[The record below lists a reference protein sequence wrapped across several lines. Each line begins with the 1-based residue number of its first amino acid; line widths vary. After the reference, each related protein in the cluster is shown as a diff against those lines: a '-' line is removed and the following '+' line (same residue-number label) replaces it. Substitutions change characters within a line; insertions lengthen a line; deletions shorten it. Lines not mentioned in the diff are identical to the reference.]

1 MNETIEILSQAAS
14 QKVKI
19 IKKNPSKYWVS
30 SVFAGALIGLG
41 VLVSFTVGAIL
52 TSAHSPGA
60 KLLPALSF
68 SVALSLV
75 IFLST
80 ELFTGNNMI
89 MTIGRLNR
97 SVTTSQLSSVWLRS
111 WVGNLIG
118 SIILSGVFIGTGLI
132 KGPIQDFYSAA
143 ALAKVSLSPLEFV
156 TRGIFCNFLVCLA
169 ILTCNRTKNDAAKLI
184 IIIMCIYAF
193 MTSGFEHSIA
203 DMTVFAIAIMS
214 KSITSIGIGQAAYA
228 LFFITIGNIIGG
240 SLLVGWVANKI
251 K

>member
-52 TSAHSPGA
+52 T
-60 KLLPALSF
+60 
-68 SVALSLV
+68 
-75 IFLST
+75 
-80 ELFTGNNMI
+80 
-89 MTIGRLNR
+89 
-97 SVTTSQLSSVWLRS
+97 
-111 WVGNLIG
+111 
-118 SIILSGVFIGTGLI
+118 
-132 KGPIQDFYSAA
+132 
-143 ALAKVSLSPLEFV
+143 
-156 TRGIFCNFLVCLA
+156 
-169 ILTCNRTKNDAAKLI
+169 CNRTKNDAAKLI

-214 KSITSIGIGQAAYA
+214 KSITSISIGQAAYA